1 MQQQKHE
8 QHPEFSKL
16 GLHSQTES
24 SLTTSVKLPA
34 VASPTAPAASP
45 SLVCDSLERFVSKVD
60 TRSRA
65 AASYPTSI
73 RSPSSNPDSVSGNI
87 IGRKEDPI
95 RQSSNFFDEGMD
107 SLEAFVV
114 DHSAPA
120 GFSALSVSES
130 AKNSIQYQSGSKS
143 AQKTSA
149 HSLYRIDSAS
159 PSLDELDA
167 PKSHPLQFVSRR
179 ETRQGENNDDPTY
192 GSWMLPQDA
201 SPGIHLAIP
210 SHSPSL
216 PTFDIHPVDSS
227 FSLHGRSRDF
237 SSALDAPSWLSPT
250 IPTTVPLAGKSDSED
265 FIGLFPPSGC
275 RSNGPD
281 ASLLSGAYD
290 KDYDDFI
297 PSFDVSRI
305 SSQNSYSYRH
315 ENGSMPP
322 IDSPTM
328 FRPVPEGNSREIK
341 AGADVPRDSFPGLVQ
356 SAQYIVRDSQRIE
369 LLASALNKVH
379 LSNSAY
385 VSQSALSTL
394 LTPILRK
401 FDLVAFANK
410 VDIPTL
416 IAADLVQLAPF
427 SVHFVVDDSGDVLNN
442 ESNWNDAQILL
453 QECVDFVSL
462 VNLNGCTITFLAS
475 AISQAHL
482 TTKDQVASL
491 FAKVVSTVSLTRFAA
506 VRKPKIISAFESKVF
521 DPVFAGSTPALVYVL
536 SLQDS
541 VTKRDFLSAD
551 GILGVCRALDTRI
564 ANRLEL
570 FCFLLKYSYSF
581 FLIQIAAISLPLLSV

>member
-8 QHPEFSKL
+8 QHSEFSKL
-16 GLHSQTES
+16 GLHSPTES

-34 VASPTAPAASP
+34 VASSVAPAASP
-45 SLVCDSLERFVSKVD
+45 SLVCDSLERFVSSVD

-73 RSPSSNPDSVSGNI
+73 RSPSSNPDSVSVNI

-120 GFSALSVSES
+120 GSSALSVSES
-130 AKNSIQYQSGSKS
+130 TKNNSIQYQSGSKS
-143 AQKTSA
+143 AQQTSA
-149 HSLYRIDSAS
+149 HLYRIDSAS
-159 PSLDELDA
+159 TSLDELNA
-167 PKSHPLQFVSRR
+167 PKSHPLHFVSRR
-179 ETRQGENNDDPTY
+179 ETRQVENNDDPTY

-201 SPGIHLAIP
+201 SAGIHLAIP
-210 SHSPSL
+210 SDSPSL
-216 PTFDIHPVDSS
+216 RTFDVHPVDSS
-227 FSLHGRSRDF
+227 SSLHGRSRDF
-237 SSALDAPSWLSPT
+237 SGALDAPSWLSPT
-250 IPTTVPLAGKSDSED
+250 IPTTVPLSGKSDSRD
-265 FIGLFPPSGC
+265 FVGLFPPSGC
-275 RSNGPD
+275 KSNGPD

-297 PSFDVSRI
+297 PSFDVSHI
-305 SSQNSYSYRH
+305 SSQNSHSYRH
-315 ENGSMPP
+315 ENGSVPP

-328 FRPVPEGNSREIK
+328 FRPVHEENSS
-341 AGADVPRDSFPGLVQ
+341 AGVDVPRDSFPGLAQ

-369 LLASALNKVH
+369 MLASALNKVH
-379 LSNSAY
+379 LSNSAS

-410 VDIPTL
+410 VNIPTL

-427 SVHFVVDDSGDVLNN
+427 SIHFVVDDSGDVLNN

-506 VRKPKIISAFESKVF
+506 VRKPKIISAFETKVF
-521 DPVFAGSTPALVYVL
+521 DSVFAGSSPALVYVL

-551 GILGVCRALDTRI
+551 GILGVYRALDTRI
-564 ANRLEL
+564 ANRLEC
-570 FCFLLKYSYSF
+570 FCFNRAI
-581 FLIQIAAISLPLLSV
+581 LIF